1 MLLVKFLFIDPN
13 SVPDVI
19 TTALNAQT
27 NWQTVSAAER
37 AAILRRFADL
47 MEDSAHMALLMMVAV
62 REAGKT
68 LLNAIAEV
76 REAVDFFVVI
86 MLMKQ
91 NRLICSSPV
100 GTVVAISPWNFP
112 LAIFLSVRLSRHW

>member
-1 MLLVKFLFIDPN
+1 MSSLTAVDVSHQPAHTVLNPSDHRDVVGQVSFIDPN

-68 LLNAIAEV
+68 LV
-76 REAVDFFVVI
+76 
-86 MLMKQ
+86 K
-91 NRLICSSPV
+91 CYC
-100 GTVVAISPWNFP
+100 
-112 LAIFLSVRLSRHW
+112 